1 MENSRTIAV
10 LNLTGELTQELNAYF
25 TKHEIK
31 VIDPLESDEKASWTH
46 ILTKN
51 IHDFSLL
58 RSTYKTLEKDI
69 KLVSLTK
76 VDDIQN
82 FIVSNGKL
90 ILDEMWMQGP
100 LGEFILD
107 KFFQEY
113 AGINLGDNYPTFLEK
128 GAFNITNPFNT
139 GEYLDRLVHQAFTDE
154 VAALSIKTFFDH
166 LLMFLTGLKNKEKIG
181 LPIEVTYGTF
191 NDIFAVQLHF
201 FTQNLMLED
210 VSSCLSSSIT
220 KKAEEYLL
228 NVSVQSADFF
238 DFTFLSQVNKVVVT
252 GLWTK
257 DEKIRIENRGLMF
270 ANLSSAATLSSYP
283 TEGISS
289 SLIHD
294 KEIEDMTSKVILP
307 DPKVEDDS
315 VKVSGEK
322 LSESLAQK
330 ISSSFDLEKVKQ
342 IIQGEMDDETLSQ
355 VVSGSLEAEEGKVIL
370 GSEEEMKE
378 ILNLVKGSIEEEKD
392 IIKINGS
399 KLDPDNFVMRVS
411 SGLANKA
418 KGDDLMRVKVLGQK
432 LPESIKSGLFD
443 FASRLDKPVEDLSV
457 TDMETFQNFEIPKL
471 IKSLTTIV
479 SPEPKALL
487 KDLKTRLE
495 AGLKSE
501 FMEDSIEKVISSVKT
516 PEDESRVMELVKLT
530 LKSSLDSNFHLSE
543 RDTLSKA
550 DQDILVKS
558 LSSSLSE
565 NEDKIRQIIKERVE
579 QDSTVSPLFKKEET
593 EAERE
598 LKLQVTSINDE
609 NANLKAKLK
618 TAMAEVK
625 VLRESKAHMAS
636 IQERAAEAASKEVPS
651 KIVDNDEEL
660 RRYYLEKL
668 AQQENLNQ
676 QDQEKLKALLER
688 ETKLILGA
696 KQEEMNARKVQIESV
711 KKESLFAQELEK
723 SNRQIKAKDLM
734 LNKIKD
740 TVQKIADKKDYE
752 INDLRQKLDQMSR
765 TLSSGPSQAQSK
777 QLKDLEKQNQNLNK
791 MLEVYKIKVSSLA
804 TNIQAKQDDGNTKEE
819 VRRLQ
824 MLNHQ
829 FKNQFETAKKELG
842 KYQDRLSRESTQVKN
857 LRQEKVKL
865 EQLLKKASVEAAAP
879 KTQTS
884 IDDENLEKSFKK
896 AQADNQALENQ
907 LKEAT
912 TRLKDAETKLAE
924 TQKNQRGQNTVDNA
938 SNAKLNQLEGNVKKL
953 TQDLIESRN
962 QLAEMKKDT
971 NKLRQ
976 EKTALQNQIDRMKK
990 EAQKAAAKK
999 HGKAA

>member
-1 MENSRTIAV
+1 MENNKAIAI
-10 LNLTGELTQELNAYF
+10 LNLTGELTQELGAYF
-25 TKHEIK
+25 SKHEIK
-31 VIDPLESDEKASWTH
+31 VIDPLVSDEKADWTH
-46 ILTKN
+46 ILTKD

-58 RSTYKTLEKDI
+58 RKTYKTLEKDI

-82 FIVSNGKL
+82 FIMSNGKL
-90 ILDEMWMQGP
+90 ILDEIWMQGP

-113 AGINLGDNYPTFLEK
+113 AGINLGDNYPTFQER

-139 GEYLDRLVHQAFTDE
+139 GEYLDKLVHQAFTDE
-154 VAALSIKTFFDH
+154 VAALSVKTFFDH

-181 LPIEVTYGTF
+181 LPIEVTYGVF
-191 NDIFAVQLHF
+191 DAIFAVQMHF

-289 SLIHD
+289 SLISE
-294 KEIEDMTSKVILP
+294 KEIEDMSSKVLLP
-307 DPKVEDDS
+307 APKQVDDS

-330 ISSSFDLEKVKQ
+330 ISSTFDLEKVKQ
-342 IIQGEMDDETLSQ
+342 IIQGDIDEDTLSQ
-355 VVSGSLEAEEGKVIL
+355 VVAGSTETEEGKVIL
-370 GSEEEMKE
+370 GSEEEMKD
-378 ILNLVKGSIEEEKD
+378 ILNLVKGSIEEENS
-392 IIKINGS
+392 ILKISGS
-399 KLDPDNFVMRVS
+399 KLDPDNFAMRVS
-411 SGLANKA
+411 SGLMNKA
-418 KGDDLMRVKVLGQK
+418 KGDDLMKIKALGQK
-432 LPESIKSGLFD
+432 LPESIKTGLFD
-443 FASRLDKPVEDLSV
+443 FASRLNKPVEDLSV
-457 TDMETFQNFEIPKL
+457 SDMETFQNFEIPKM
-471 IKSLTTIV
+471 IKSHTTIV
-479 SPEPKALL
+479 SAQPKALL
-487 KDLKTRLE
+487 KDLKRKLE
-495 AGLKSE
+495 AGLMAE
-501 FMEDSIEKVISSVKT
+501 FMEDSIEKVIASVKT
-516 PEDESRVMELVKLT
+516 PEDESRVMALVKST
-530 LKSSLDSNFHLSE
+530 LKNSLDSNFHLSE
-543 RDTLSKA
+543 RNSISQVE
-550 DQDILVKS
+550 QDILVKS

-565 NEDKIRQIIKERVE
+565 NEDKIRQIIGERIE
-579 QDSTVSPLFKKEET
+579 QDSAVNPLFKKEET

-598 LKLQVTSINDE
+598 LKLQVSAVNQE

-625 VLRESKAHMAS
+625 VLKETKANMAS
-636 IQERAAEAASKEVPS
+636 IQEQAAEAAAKEVPS
-651 KIVDNDEEL
+651 QIVDNDEEL
-660 RRYYLEKL
+660 RRHYLDKL
-668 AQQENLNQ
+668 AQQEVLNE
-676 QDQEKLKALLER
+676 QDQERLRALLER
-688 ETKLILGA
+688 ENKLILDA
-696 KQEEMNARKVQIESV
+696 KQEEMKARKVQIESV
-711 KKESLFAQELEK
+711 KKESMFAQELEK

-734 LNKIKD
+734 LAKIKE
-740 TVQKIADKKDYE
+740 TVQKITDKKDYE
-752 INDLRQKLDQMSR
+752 INDLKQKLDQVSR
-765 TLSSGPSQAQSK
+765 ALSSGPSPAQAT
-777 QLKDLEKQNQNLNK
+777 QLRDLEKQNQNLNK
-791 MLEVYKIKVSSLA
+791 MLEVYKTKVSSLA
-804 TNIQAKQDDGNTKEE
+804 TNIQAKQDDGKSKEE
-819 VRRLQ
+819 IRRLQ
-824 MLNHQ
+824 MLNNQ
-829 FKNQFETAKKELG
+829 FKNQFEMAKKELG
-842 KYQDRLSRESTQVKN
+842 KYRERITQETTQVKN

-865 EQLLKKASVEAAAP
+865 EQLLKKAAVEAAP
-879 KTQTS
+879 KAQAS
-884 IDDENLEKSFKK
+884 HDDGGLEKSFKK

-924 TQKNQRGQNTVDNA
+924 ALKNQRGQSTVDNTV
-938 SNAKLNQLEGNVKKL
+938 NAKLNQLEGNVKKL

-962 QLAEMKKDT
+962 LLGEMKKDT

-976 EKTALQNQIDRMKK
+976 EKTALQNQLDRMKK

-999 HGKAA
+999 PGKAA